1 LESTGK
7 HVGSIERTLTLP
19 PHESIASESADVS
32 VVSSYGAHTEFSGA
46 LG

>member
-7 HVGSIERTLTLP
+7 HVGSIERTLTP
-19 PHESIASESADVS
+19 PPYESIASESADVS
-32 VVSSYGAHTEFSGA
+32 VVPGYGAHTEFSGT